1 MRLLGS
7 LGGREAQL
15 GRAAICLG
23 TRTIYSKKQYII
35 TSLDKHVNSET
46 ISQNMSVNMS
56 IRLGS
61 GKISWKFALNPPKK
75 LT

>member
-35 TSLDKHVNSET
+35 TSLDKHVNSKT
-46 ISQNMSVNMS
+46 ISQYINIS
-56 IRLGS
+56 ICFGTGIIYL
-61 GKISWKFALNPPKK
+61 KK
-75 LT
+75 